1 MSSEPSFQVQVEHV
15 RDYEFR
21 VRFDWEGVAALTVDE
36 PEPLGHRQGPN
47 AARMLAASVANCLS
61 ASLLFCLR
69 KSRIEPG
76 GMKATVS
83 GAMTRSEHGRLRVG
97 SLDVRIDV
105 DGLEGGGR
113 LQRCTGLF
121 EDFCVVT
128 ESVRQGIPVAV
139 AVHADGAEIYRSEGE
154 TS

>member
-15 RDYEFR
+15 GDYEFR

-36 PEPLGHRQGPN
+36 PEPLGHQHGPN

-69 KSRIEPG
+69 KSRLEPG

-105 DGLEGGGR
+105 DGLEGSSR

-139 AVHADGAEIYRSEGE
+139 TVRADGESVYHSDGE
-154 TS
+154 TP